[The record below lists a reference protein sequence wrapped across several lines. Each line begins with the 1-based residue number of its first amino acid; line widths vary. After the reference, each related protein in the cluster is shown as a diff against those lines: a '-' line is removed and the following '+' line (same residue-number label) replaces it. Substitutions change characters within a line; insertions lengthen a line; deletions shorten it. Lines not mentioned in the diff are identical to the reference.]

1 MRNNIKFILLLIV
14 LISATRPTK
23 ACRFTVREIGFS
35 TLSQTNYT
43 YAIVDNKESNTNV
56 LKQLRSY
63 EKDSNVGIVHLN
75 TQTESGHPI
84 VTLANKQAIKTPAL
98 LLLSPSN
105 RIFVIQQ
112 GKAIDWETL
121 EEQFVNNILDSPLRK
136 AVRKRTENT
145 FAYLLAVDGDNKHQ
159 NATSLSIIEA
169 SCNQIKELMPLM
181 PKEVRNPPVVIH
193 LSKKEMAKEALLL
206 WSLEVEPN
214 EPTPQ
219 AVVLYGRGRVIGEK
233 LSFDQIKKNLTF
245 NALSMIG
252 ADCECGLDR
261 KWMLGA
267 QIPML
272 WDATCRNN
280 LAKTLGFDVDN
291 PSILAEMS
299 RIMSKEVVEDNKLGI
314 GYGLESIDLN
324 AILDIADDSTAET
337 EIATATVVE
346 ADFFPRAIIYTLVA
360 ILLTS
365 IIASIIISY
374 KKNINH

>member
-1 MRNNIKFILLLIV
+1 MSNSIKYILLLIV
-14 LISATRPTK
+14 LISAAHPTR

-43 YAIVDNKESNTNV
+43 FAIVDNKECNINV

-63 EKDSNVGIVHLN
+63 EKDSNIGIVHLN

-84 VTLANKQAIKTPAL
+84 VALAKGENIKTPAL
-98 LLLSPSN
+98 LLLSPNN

-112 GKAIDWETL
+112 GKTINWNTL
-121 EEQFVNNILDSPLRK
+121 ETQFIDKILDSPLRK
-136 AVRKRTENT
+136 ALRKRTENT
-145 FAYLLAVDGDNKHQ
+145 FAYILSFDGQSEQQNTAVR
-159 NATSLSIIEA
+159 TIIEK
-169 SCNQIKELMPLM
+169 SRNQIKEVMPLM
-181 PKEVRNPPVVIH
+181 PKEVRYPPVIIH
-193 LSKKEMAKEALLL
+193 LSKKEMAKEPLLL

-214 EPTPQ
+214 EATPQ

-233 LSFDQIKKNLTF
+233 LSFEQIKKNLTF

-267 QIPML
+267 QVPML

-299 RIMSKEVVEDNKLGI
+299 RIMSKEVVEDNKLGV

-324 AILDIADDSTAET
+324 AMLDIEDESTAAHAE
-337 EIATATVVE
+337 TATVTQ
-346 ADFFPRAIIYTLVA
+346 ADALPRSILYTLAA
-360 ILLTS
+360 ILLIS
-365 IIASIIISY
+365 VIASITILRK
-374 KKNINH
+374 KKNN